1 MEANHIDLNMKCVID
16 FIITMNQ
23 RKKLINEST
32 HLNQCSKVELFN
44 FISDTLNISFMEN
57 TNGIFFS
64 LNEISDE
71 NIDILLEKINKLKEC
86 EDKHQNLNNN
96 TEQDESVNLLST
108 LYNDDKVHNKES
120 IVVNTCKASSF
131 NYDKNIVKELEN
143 QINKSCKK
151 SIHVKYSLA
160 KKKYNKQTCQ
170 VENKKIDNTDLNELK
185 EEKYIL

>member
-1 MEANHIDLNMKCVID
+1 
-16 FIITMNQ
+16 
-23 RKKLINEST
+23 
-32 HLNQCSKVELFN
+32 
-44 FISDTLNISFMEN
+44 MEN

-64 LNEISDE
+64 LNEIPDE
-71 NIDILLEKINKLKEC
+71 HIDILLVKIQKLKET
-86 EDKHQNLNNN
+86 EDNHHEMSSLIQELSETK
-96 TEQDESVNLLST
+96 TLLSEM
-108 LYNDDKVHNKES
+108 YPSNDEIIELKDS
-120 IVVNTCKASSF
+120 IVVNTCKTSSF

-185 EEKYIL
+185 EEIYIL